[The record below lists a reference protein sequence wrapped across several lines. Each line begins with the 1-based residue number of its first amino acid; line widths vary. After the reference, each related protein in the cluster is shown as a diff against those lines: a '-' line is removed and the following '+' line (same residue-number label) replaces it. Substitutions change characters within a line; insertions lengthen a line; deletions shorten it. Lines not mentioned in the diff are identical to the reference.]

1 MDMMASSGIDTRT
14 MIREYLAENLKLKST
29 VWHMR
34 KQVEI
39 SLELDGIEITKTMID
54 LPLF

>member
-1 MDMMASSGIDTRT
+1 MMASSGIDTRT
-14 MIREYLAENLKLKST
+14 MIHQYLAENLKLKST
-29 VWHMR
+29 VWHLR

-39 SLELDGIEITKTMID
+39 SLELDGTEITKTLID